1 MIENNDTLQ
10 CIEICI
16 QNIMHIP
23 QNTFWLLITVN
34 DHHSILC
41 INLRTSKLDRLRC
54 IQQQSSGAPLF
65 NLFLND
71 LFYIL
76 PNVEK
81 DVLMHYNFHYKNES
95 FPDRM

>member
-1 MIENNDTLQ
+1 MIENNTLQ

-41 INLRTSKLDRLRC
+41 INLRTSKLERLRC
-54 IQQQSSGAPLF
+54 IQQRKRGAPLF

-81 DVLMHYNFHYKNES
+81 DV
-95 FPDRM
+95 

>member
-1 MIENNDTLQ
+1 MIENNTLQ

-41 INLRTSKLDRLRC
+41 INLRTSKLDRLKC
-54 IQQQSSGAPLF
+54 IQQQNSGAPLF

-81 DVLMHYNFHYKNES
+81 EVLMHYNFHYKNES

>member
-1 MIENNDTLQ
+1 MIENSETLQ
-10 CIEICI
+10 YDDMGIY
-16 QNIMHIP
+16 NSMHIP
-23 QNTFWLLITVN
+23 QNTSWILITVN

-54 IQQQSSGAPLF
+54 IQQQSRGAPLF

>member
-1 MIENNDTLQ
+1 MIKGKTLQYDDICIENN
-10 CIEICI
+10 
-16 QNIMHIP
+16 MHIP
-23 QNTFWLLITVN
+23 QHTSWLLITVN

-41 INLRTSKLDRLRC
+41 INQRTSKLDRLKC
-54 IQQQSSGAPLF
+54 IQQQNSGEPLF

>member
-1 MIENNDTLQ
+1 MFDNTLQ
-10 CIEICI
+10 CTEICI

-81 DVLMHYNFHYKNES
+81 DV
-95 FPDRM
+95 